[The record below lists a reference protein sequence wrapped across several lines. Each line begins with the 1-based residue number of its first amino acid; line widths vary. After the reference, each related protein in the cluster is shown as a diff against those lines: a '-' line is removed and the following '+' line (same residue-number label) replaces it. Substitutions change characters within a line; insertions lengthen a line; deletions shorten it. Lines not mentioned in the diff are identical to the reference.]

1 MYLKDRGKWEKEKGR
16 YWESGSI
23 NIRLP
28 LLQLLESQY
37 RDTHEL
43 TVALEGMLTLTF
55 KYLEVRGQVRTYM
68 LKMKHL

>member
-37 RDTHEL
+37 RDTREL

-55 KYLEVRGQVRTYM
+55 K
-68 LKMKHL
+68 